1 MFPLLKIIMPKYLT
15 SINAISW
22 YFLIPVIFIH
32 FFVIAFPSILSL
44 LLCLTDWNGFGRI
57 NYVGLENFH
66 ELFRD
71 RVFKKAVYHNLIWT
85 ILFLTIPVMISLGLA
100 YLLTGIKRGQ
110 MFYRLVYFFPYILA
124 SIVNCLIWRYLFHPR
139 HGLGGWFEKQGID
152 FLAKSPFAMKETAL
166 YAVAWVDIWHFFGFL
181 VIIYLTGMYQVDDAL
196 YEAADIEGATKFQ
209 KFRYITLPMIRPIF
223 ILSLIIIIIWS
234 VPTFD
239 YVYILTMGGPAYSS
253 EVVANHLYSQA
264 FQRMNVGYA
273 STIGVMM
280 FFYVGIIVSFFAIL
294 RRMGW
299 EV

>member
-1 MFPLLKIIMPKYLT
+1 MPKFLT

-22 YFLIPVIFIH
+22 YFLFPVIFIH
-32 FFVIAFPSILSL
+32 FFVVAFPSILSL

-57 NYVGLENFH
+57 NYVGLENFQ

-71 RVFKKAVYHNLIWT
+71 RVFKKAVKHNIIWT
-85 ILFLTIPVMISLGLA
+85 VMFLTIPVIVALIIA

-110 MFYRLVYFFPYILA
+110 LFYRLVYFFPYILA
-124 SIVNCLIWRYLFHPR
+124 SIVNCLIWR
-139 HGLGGWFEKQGID
+139 
-152 FLAKSPFAMKETAL
+152 
-166 YAVAWVDIWHFFGFL
+166 HFWGFL
-181 VIIYLTGMYQVDDAL
+181 VIIYLTGMYQVDDSL

-223 ILSLIIIIIWS
+223 VLSLIIIIIWS

-280 FFYVGIIVSFFAIL
+280 FFYVGIIVGFFAIL

>member
-1 MFPLLKIIMPKYLT
+1 
-15 SINAISW
+15 
-22 YFLIPVIFIH
+22 
-32 FFVIAFPSILSL
+32 
-44 LLCLTDWNGFGRI
+44 
-57 NYVGLENFH
+57 
-66 ELFRD
+66 
-71 RVFKKAVYHNLIWT
+71 
-85 ILFLTIPVMISLGLA
+85 
-100 YLLTGIKRGQ
+100 
-110 MFYRLVYFFPYILA
+110 
-124 SIVNCLIWRYLFHPR
+124 
-139 HGLGGWFEKQGID
+139 
-152 FLAKSPFAMKETAL
+152 MKETAL
-166 YAVAWVDIWHFFGFL
+166 YSVAWVDMWHFWGFL
-181 VIIYLTGMYQVDDAL
+181 VIIYLTGMYQVDDSL

-223 ILSLIIIIIWS
+223 VLSLIIIIIWS

-280 FFYVGIIVSFFAIL
+280 FFYVGIIVGFFAIL

>member
-1 MFPLLKIIMPKYLT
+1 MPKFLT
-15 SINAISW
+15 NINAISW
-22 YFLIPVIFIH
+22 YFLMPVLFIH

-44 LLCLTDWNGFGRI
+44 LLCLTDWNGFGKI
-57 NYVGLENFH
+57 NYVGLENFE

-71 RVFKKAVYHNLIWT
+71 RIFKKAVYHNFIWT
-85 ILFLTIPVMISLGLA
+85 IMFLTIPVIVALIIA

-110 MFYRLVYFFPYILA
+110 LFYRLVYFFPYILA
-124 SIVNCLIWRYLFHPR
+124 SIVNCLIWRYIFHPK
-139 HGLGGWFEKQGID
+139 HGLGGWFENQGID
-152 FLAKSPFAMKETAL
+152 FLSKSPFAMKETAL
-166 YAVAWVDIWHFFGFL
+166 YAGAWVDMWHFWGFL
-181 VIIYLTGMYQVDDAL
+181 VIIYLTGMYQVDESL

-209 KFRYITLPMIRPIF
+209 KFRYITIPMIRPIF

-280 FFYVGIIVSFFAIL
+280 FFYVGIIVGFFALL
-294 RRMGW
+294 RRLGW